1 MARRR
6 PTPTTAIPAF
16 TVRWPL
22 AIAVVL
28 AALLLALGLV
38 WDTGYT
44 LVTVFSTA
52 TFSTAPPASLFA
64 VAQFALLIA
73 LGLTVFGLFTGARPH
88 QWRLLVI
95 LVLLLLALGA
105 FVLTGFRRVAADAY
119 FTVWRLPDL
128 VLGVSL
134 ALTLLLLVGLWPQP
148 ARWSTRLWLVLLL
161 ALSLHLAYLVTVL
174 DWEISA
180 GLTPSVADRPIWLYP
195 LLGGALGSLYLFL
208 TRDLL
213 ARRGGA
219 TLLSL
224 LVVIFWLLEVVIV
237 VNAANPPPYLPLVF
251 VAAALLLDASP
262 PEWHTPARWPRLV
275 ALPVLFLVGFLSV
288 NLPILGARAQLPAL
302 TALDVLWLTLALTP
316 TLVLSA
322 FLSPPLTGWLTAAS
336 QPSPR
341 ADH

>member
-6 PTPTTAIPAF
+6 SAPAATIPAF

-52 TFSTAPPASLFA
+52 SFSTAPPASLFA

-73 LGLTVFGLFTGARPH
+73 LGLTVFGLFTGDRPH
-88 QWRLLVI
+88 QRRLLII

-105 FVLTGFRRVAADAY
+105 FVFTGFRRVATDAY

-128 VLGVSL
+128 VLGLSL
-134 ALTLLLLVGLWPQP
+134 ALTLLLLAGLWPQP
-148 ARWSTRLWLVLLL
+148 ARWSTRLWLIMLL

-180 GLTPSVADRPIWLYP
+180 GLTPSVANRPIWLYP
-195 LLGGALGSLYLFL
+195 LLGGTLGGLYLFL
-208 TRDLL
+208 ARALL
-213 ARRGGA
+213 ARRGLA

-224 LVVIFWLLEVVIV
+224 LLVVLWLLEVVIV
-237 VNAANPPPYLPLVF
+237 VNTANPPPYLPLVF

-262 PEWHTPARWPRLV
+262 PEWHAATPWPRLV
-275 ALPVLFLVGFLSV
+275 ALPMLFLAGFLSV

-316 TLVLSA
+316 ILVLSA
-322 FLSPPLTGWLTAAS
+322 FLSPPLTRWLTGSA
-336 QPSPR
+336 PPIPR
-341 ADH
+341 VE